1 MPLDRSE
8 DEARWSAWMAAAQ
21 RGDEASYAQ
30 LLNELGDVI
39 AAFLRAQFGDLE
51 LIEDCVQECLLAVHQ
66 ARHTYDPTRRFRP
79 WLFAIVRHK
88 AIDMLRARRAYGTM
102 LDAAATSSALIGNG
116 ADRETDGEDEVV
128 GGRLFSALAPQQ
140 RQALTLTK
148 VIGLSIA
155 EAADRLGIS
164 QSALKVRVH
173 RGIGAMRKLLEAQS

>member
-30 LLNELGDVI
+30 ILAELGNVI

-66 ARHTYDPTRRFRP
+66 ARHTYDPARRFRP

-88 AIDMLRARRAYGTM
+88 AIDMLRARRAYGAM
-102 LDAAATSSALIGNG
+102 LDAAAITETSTRLRSSAYTGTRRAIAGYS
-116 ADRETDGEDEVV
+116 EV
-128 GGRLFSALAPQQ
+128 
-140 RQALTLTK
+140 
-148 VIGLSIA
+148 
-155 EAADRLGIS
+155 
-164 QSALKVRVH
+164 
-173 RGIGAMRKLLEAQS
+173 KLLL